1 MDVVVYEQDDRLNNA
16 TAHRDT
22 HKIIIYCGNGL
33 FVYVNALP
41 QLDLSVSEDFV
52 RLNDIKS

>member
-16 TAHRDT
+16 TARRDT

-33 FVYVNALP
+33 FVSERIAL
-41 QLDLSVSEDFV
+41 LDLRVCRRISCD
-52 RLNDIKS
+52 